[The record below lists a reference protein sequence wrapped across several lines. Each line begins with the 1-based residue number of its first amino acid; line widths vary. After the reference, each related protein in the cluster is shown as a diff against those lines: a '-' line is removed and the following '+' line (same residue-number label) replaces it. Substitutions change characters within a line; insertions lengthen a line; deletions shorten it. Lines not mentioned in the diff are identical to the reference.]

1 MFSPVSTK
9 KMPDKF
15 KGNAKVGVGEDAGCW
30 MLDVGC
36 WMLDVGCWMLDVGC
50 WMLDVGCWMLDAG
63 S

>member
-15 KGNAKVGVGEDAGCW
+15 KGNAKVGAGGEDARYW
-30 MLDVGC
+30 MLDS
-36 WMLDVGCWMLDVGC
+36 
-50 WMLDVGCWMLDAG
+50 G